1 MADAAEDRDLVL
13 LEAHPG
19 PAAVAEAPA
28 GQLVLH
34 LADLDGQA
42 GRQALDDHDEGLAV
56 GLTRRQEPEHADEGT
71 GGPLV

>member
-1 MADAAEDRDLVL
+1 MADAPEDRDLVL

-19 PAAVAEAPA
+19 STAVAEAPA

-42 GRQALDDHDEGLAV
+42 RREALDDHDEGLAV
-56 GLTRRQEPEHADEGT
+56 GFTRRQEPEHADEGT
-71 GGPLV
+71 GAPLL